1 MEEAYGSGKIRSM
14 GVSVF
19 DFALND
25 EEMEALAG
33 LDQGESAF
41 FSHYDPET
49 VEFLTGLGI

>member
-1 MEEAYGSGKIRSM
+1 MEEAYRSGKIRSM

-33 LDQGESAF
+33 LDQGRKRILRDSR
-41 FSHYDPET
+41 
-49 VEFLTGLGI
+49 GI